1 MSLLLT
7 QDTHVASLHWV
18 QHLDNLVASCTHSH
32 KNDESNPTLQPVW
45 TSLPDSSTKPKR
57 ERQDHR
63 NQEER
68 GTWKEGKKKKD
79 QRSKKRGRKKEK
91 QDTTFSRKCGLQK
104 VSHLKLRSPFNNHL
118 EDLKGQY
125 PNRIF
130 FDAKQTFGSYKL
142 WRVSFSHRKNHAT
155 IELRNSEEVEVI

>member
-18 QHLDNLVASCTHSH
+18 LRLDNLLASCIHSH
-32 KNDESNPTLQPVW
+32 KNDEANPTLQLVW

-68 GTWKEGKKKKD
+68 GTRNEGKKKKD
-79 QRSKKRGRKKEK
+79 QRKEEEKERNKTLHFEESVGFKKV
-91 QDTTFSRKCGLQK
+91 C
-104 VSHLKLRSPFNNHL
+104 HLKLRSPFNNHL

-125 PNRIF
+125 QENF
-130 FDAKQTFGSYKL
+130 FCC
-142 WRVSFSHRKNHAT
+142 
-155 IELRNSEEVEVI
+155 

>member
-18 QHLDNLVASCTHSH
+18 QHLDNLLPSCTHSH
-32 KNDESNPTLQPVW
+32 KNDEANPTLQPVW

-68 GTWKEGKKKKD
+68 GTRKEGKKKKD
-79 QRSKKRGRKKEK
+79 QRKEEGKERNKTLHFEESVGFKKFP
-91 QDTTFSRKCGLQK
+91 T
-104 VSHLKLRSPFNNHL
+104 
-118 EDLKGQY
+118 
-125 PNRIF
+125 
-130 FDAKQTFGSYKL
+130 
-142 WRVSFSHRKNHAT
+142 
-155 IELRNSEEVEVI
+155 